1 MDVIII
7 DEENHGMIGV
17 AYDYESAV
25 HYLLNK
31 NWLPTDVYDG
41 HGEWKPIEE
50 LLGDEWL
57 DKILSWDVDNFN
69 EFFEGCFH
77 LQIEAVYDIH

>member
-7 DEENHGMIGV
+7 TEENHGVIGA

-25 HYLLNK
+25 TYLFNEG
-31 NWLPTDVYDG
+31 WLPTEILDERE
-41 HGEWKPIEE
+41 EWRHIDE

-57 DKILSWDVDNFN
+57 DKILSWNIDNFN
-69 EFFEGCFH
+69 TFFEGCFY
-77 LQIEAVYDIH
+77 LQIVAVFDIH